1 VGVWRRPVATPC
13 RGAGPPDP
21 PGGGDPPSAGKL
33 RVAQAELV
41 GWLEGL
47 TAAIQSVMVA
57 PAVGQER
64 DGQGP

>member
-1 VGVWRRPVATPC
+1 MGE
-13 RGAGPPDP
+13 
-21 PGGGDPPSAGKL
+21 L

-57 PAVGQER
+57 EAARRER
-64 DGQGP
+64 DGQGPR